1 MNKYFDLVS
10 DIDTVNFIHM
20 IKKKETKGMKK
31 IIKLFTICLLSF
43 GMFGCGNNTDTETE
57 TKVSKKPKSEITF

>member
-20 IKKKETKGMKK
+20 IKKKETKAMKK

-43 GMFGCGNNTDTETE
+43 GTSSRIF
-57 TKVSKKPKSEITF
+57 